1 MWRAAAAMPSQI
13 HKETLRVLEAWWIHD
28 MLCCCDLQ
36 LDREEQLE
44 LWGLLA
50 NMLAVDELVPGQLL
64 GHVDRAVAA
73 GQQRLARHHYRPPR

>member
-1 MWRAAAAMPSQI
+1 
-13 HKETLRVLEAWWIHD
+13 
-28 MLCCCDLQ
+28 MLGCCELQ

-73 GQQRLARHHYRPPR
+73 GQQRLARHHHAPR